1 MLLFPHLTGKLGEQ
15 QFKFL
20 RLQNKL
26 NRIDF
31 VALPEQIFQIVRQK
45 IVKRQLLNI
54 TNKCDDCIGTKQH

>member
-1 MLLFPHLTGKLGEQ
+1 MLLFPYLTGKLGEQ

-31 VALPEQIFQIVRQK
+31 CGITWANFSNSSTENRQAAIIK
-45 IVKRQLLNI
+45 HHK
-54 TNKCDDCIGTKQH
+54 